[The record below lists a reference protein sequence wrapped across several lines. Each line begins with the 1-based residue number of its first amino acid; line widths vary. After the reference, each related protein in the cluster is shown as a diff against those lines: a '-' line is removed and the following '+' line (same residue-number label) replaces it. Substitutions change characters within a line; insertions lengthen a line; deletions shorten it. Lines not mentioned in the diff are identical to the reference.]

1 MGDKSSNQGGESD
14 KETSGEPSMEGD
26 DQGVI
31 TDSQKAIFKSFP
43 FLLFRPR
50 EEDVQLDL
58 RMLFNLTSMN
68 IQSIRVLSFSW
79 YRAQIRYYLA

>member
-1 MGDKSSNQGGESD
+1 MENQIKSPVESLAW
-14 KETSGEPSMEGD
+14 KYLTFEGD

-58 RMLFNLTSMN
+58 
-68 IQSIRVLSFSW
+68 
-79 YRAQIRYYLA
+79 